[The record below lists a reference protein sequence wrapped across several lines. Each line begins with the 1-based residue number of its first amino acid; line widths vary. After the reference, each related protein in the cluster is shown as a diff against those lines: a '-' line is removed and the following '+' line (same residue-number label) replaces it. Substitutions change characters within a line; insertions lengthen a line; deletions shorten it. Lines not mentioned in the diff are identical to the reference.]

1 MKMTLKFFLCI
12 LGLSCFSLT
21 ACSNNN
27 ESMLPAT
34 QKRVNETRTFEA
46 PNQDILL
53 KTIITTLQDQGF
65 NIVKV
70 NLDSS
75 EVTAQQN
82 SNIIL
87 SVMTYPIDRNKFAVR
102 VNGQIYNNFSASST
116 GYENIAD
123 PVFYQKNFFEPLSR
137 SLFLQNHPF

>member
-1 MKMTLKFFLCI
+1 
-12 LGLSCFSLT
+12 
-21 ACSNNN
+21 
-27 ESMLPAT
+27 MLPAT

-65 NIVKV
+65 NIV
-70 NLDSS
+70 
-75 EVTAQQN
+75 
-82 SNIIL
+82 
-87 SVMTYPIDRNKFAVR
+87 R

-116 GYENIAD
+116 GYENIVD